1 MKKYLILM
9 LAAAAALVSCGK
21 ETLAPEV
28 EVPENVNETVQTT
41 PITFNLSANH
51 PTKAVK
57 EEWQDGDAIFVFFT
71 GAAAPKHLKM
81 TYDGTA
87 WTSAEYD
94 GATQTAG
101 ALGLKNGDTGTMR
114 AVFLPFGSDATVL
127 ADGTSFTFSTTYYAY
142 YLTATLPYTVTDNAV
157 SGAFNMVI
165 PDDYVQFFVEDAAAT
180 DGGYTLGTDAV
191 IPVGVAS
198 IAADGTITET
208 SNKTAG
214 DDMTGYAYS
223 GGYLFSGK
231 LNTGYHSYRS
241 NGSTETVEANA
252 YYFAKKKVADNTR
265 ADYFVSGKTIASHSA
280 VKLPANDNVYEV
292 KYGSPNTGK
301 WVPVGSDITVSL
313 YDVTG
318 SGIEETASPLGKWY
332 TCNYGQAVPESLGSL
347 YTFDAANALV
357 GVTLPTEDQFELI
370 NNSGK
375 CSYTWLTVHGQ
386 QGVVIKAARGF
397 LFLPAQVG
405 SDGDYL
411 SDYWSSKEYDSEKAL
426 DFYFFS
432 SGVHGMWYDD
442 RTDEYAVRPF
452 QN

>member
-21 ETLAPEV
+21 ETLAPE
-28 EVPENVNETVQTT
+28 TVQAT

-51 PTKAVK
+51 PDATKAVK
-57 EEWQDGDAIFVFFT
+57 SGWESGDAIFVFFT

-101 ALGLKNGDTGTMR
+101 ALGLKNGDTGAMR
-114 AVFLPFGSDATVL
+114 AVFLPFGSDATVS
-127 ADGTSFTFSTTYYAY
+127 ADGTSFTFSETYYAY
-142 YLTATLPYTVTDNAV
+142 YLTATLDYTVADNKV

-165 PDDYVQFFVEDAAAT
+165 PEGYVQFFVEDASAT

-191 IPVGVAS
+191 IPTGVAS

-208 SNKTAG
+208 SDKTAG

-231 LNTGYHSYRS
+231 LNGSY
-241 NGSTETVEANA
+241 NYGG
-252 YYFAKKKVADNTR
+252 YYFAKTKAADGSR
-265 ADYFVSGKTIASHSA
+265 ADYFVSGKTLASHSA
-280 VKLPANDNVYEV
+280 VKLPANDNVYTSTV
-292 KYGSPNTGK
+292 TSTGK
-301 WVPVGSDITVSL
+301 WIPVGSGINVTL
-313 YDVTG
+313 YKIQDAG
-318 SGIEETASPLGKWY
+318 TAWESIGTLGEWY
-332 TCNYGQAVPESLGSL
+332 TCNYGQSVPEALGSL
-347 YTFDAANALV
+347 YTFDDANAL
-357 GVTLPTEDQFELI
+357 GVSLPTNAQFQMI
-370 NNSGK
+370 ANSSN

-386 QGVVIKAARGF
+386 QGAVFKADRGF
-397 LFLPAQVG
+397 LFLPAQN
-405 SDGDYL
+405 DYPGL
-411 SDYWSSKEYDSEKAL
+411 YWSSTEHDSNGAWVI
-426 DFYFFS
+426 FFS
-432 SGVHGMWYDD
+432 SSEVLNYVSG
-442 RTDEYAVRPF
+442 TILCAVRPI

>member
-21 ETLAPEV
+21 ETLAPE
-28 EVPENVNETVQTT
+28 TVQAT

-51 PTKAVK
+51 PEATKAVK
-57 EEWQDGDAIFVFFT
+57 EDWQDGDAIFVFFT

-114 AVFLPFGSDATVL
+114 AVFLPFGSDATVS
-127 ADGTSFTFSTTYYAY
+127 ADGTSFTFSETYYAY
-142 YLTATLPYTVTDNAV
+142 YLTATLDYAVADNKV

-165 PDDYVQFFVEDAAAT
+165 PDDYVQFFVEDASAT

-191 IPVGVAS
+191 IPTGVAS

-208 SNKTAG
+208 SDKTAG

-231 LNTGYHSYRS
+231 LNGSY
-241 NGSTETVEANA
+241 NYGG
-252 YYFAKKKVADNTR
+252 YYFAKTKAADGSR
-265 ADYFVSGKTIASHSA
+265 ADYFVSGKALASHSA

-292 KYGSPNTGK
+292 KYDTPNKGK
-301 WVPVGSDITVSL
+301 WVPVGSGINVTL
-313 YDVTG
+313 YKIQDAG
-318 SGIEETASPLGKWY
+318 TAWESIGTLGEWY
-332 TCNYGQAVPESLGSL
+332 TCNYGQSVPEALGSL
-347 YTFDAANALV
+347 YTFDDANAL
-357 GVTLPTEDQFELI
+357 GVSLPTNAQFQMI
-370 NNSGK
+370 ANSSN

-386 QGVVIKAARGF
+386 QGAVFKAGRGF
-397 LFLPAQVG
+397 LFLPGHHSAG
-405 SDGDYL
+405 AGF
-411 SDYWSSKEYDSEKAL
+411 YWSSTEDGSKDAW
-426 DFYFFS
+426 YFFLGYDVI
-432 SGVHGMWYDD
+432 SGH
-442 RTDEYAVRPF
+442 RTYEYTVRPI

>member
-1 MKKYLILM
+1 M
-9 LAAAAALVSCGK
+9 LVAAAALVSCGK
-21 ETLAPEV
+21 ETLAPETD
-28 EVPENVNETVQTT
+28 VPENVNETVQAT

-51 PTKAVK
+51 PDATKAVK
-57 EEWQDGDAIFVFFT
+57 SGWESGDAIFVFFT

-114 AVFLPFGSDATVL
+114 AVFLPFGSDATVS
-127 ADGTSFTFSTTYYAY
+127 ASGTSFTFSETYYAY
-142 YLTATLPYTVTDNAV
+142 YLTATLDYTVADNKV

-165 PDDYVQFFVEDAAAT
+165 PEGYVQFFVEDAEAT
-180 DGGYTLGTDAV
+180 DEGYLLGTDAV

-208 SNKTAG
+208 SDKTYV
-214 DDMTGYAYS
+214 DDMPGYVYDN
-223 GGYLFSGK
+223 GTDPKGYIFSGK
-231 LNTGYHSYRS
+231 LNGSYAYS
-241 NGSTETVEANA
+241 GN
-252 YYFAKKKVADNTR
+252 YYFSKTKVSDGTR
-265 ADYFVSGKTIASHSA
+265 HDYFVSGKTIASHSA
-280 VKLPANDNVYEV
+280 VKLPANDNVYGV

-301 WVPVGSDITVSL
+301 WVPVGSDITVTL

-318 SGIEETASPLGKWY
+318 SGSSEAVSLLGKWY

-357 GVTLPTEDQFELI
+357 GVTLPTKDQFALI
-370 NNSGK
+370 NTN
-375 CSYTWLTVHGQ
+375 CTFTWLTVHGR

-397 LFLPAQVG
+397 LFLPARYG
-405 SDGDYL
+405 SYGG
-411 SDYWSSKEYDSEKAL
+411 YWSSTEGDSSLAWH
-426 DFYFFS
+426 FNFNS
-432 SGVHGMWYDD
+432 SGEHVVRSVN
-442 RTDEYAVRPF
+442 RTGESAVRPI
-452 QN
+452 Q

>member
-21 ETLAPEV
+21 ETLAPETD
-28 EVPENVNETVQTT
+28 VPENINETAQTT
-41 PITFNLSANH
+41 SITFNLSANH

-81 TYDGTA
+81 TYDGTS
-87 WTSAEYD
+87 WSSAEYD

-114 AVFLPFGSDATVL
+114 AVFLPFGSDTTVS

-198 IAADGTITET
+198 IDKDGNVVET
-208 SNKTAG
+208 SDKVAG
-214 DDMTGYAYS
+214 NDMTGYAYS

-241 NGSTETVEANA
+241 NGTETVEANA

-280 VKLPANDNVYEV
+280 VKLPANDNVYGV
-292 KYGSPNTGK
+292 KYGLPNTGK
-301 WVPVGSDITVSL
+301 WVPVGSGITVSL
-313 YDVTG
+313 YNVIG
-318 SGIEETASPLGKWY
+318 SGISEAVSPLGKWY
-332 TCNYGQAVPESLGSL
+332 TCNYDQAVPESLGSL

-357 GVTLPTEDQFELI
+357 GVTLPTKDQFALI
-370 NNSGK
+370 NTN
-375 CSYTWLTVHGQ
+375 CTFTWLTVHGR

-397 LFLPAQVG
+397 LFLPARSG
-405 SDGDYL
+405 SYGGF
-411 SDYWSSKEYDSEKAL
+411 WSSTEHD
-426 DFYFFS
+426 S
-432 SGVHGMWYDD
+432 SGAWYFLFGSSGEHGMYGAL
-442 RTDEYAVRPF
+442 RTSEYAVRPF